1 MSTDVY
7 KRHQQVWQAVAP
19 FADKGQDFLF
29 RRVDDGVFKVRSR
42 KLGRH
47 GAPVAVPKGVCV
59 LRGPISR
66 AVIRNGRQVTV
77 RDAEVGEWF
86 RTVARNHGLM
96 VRAAAFG
103 KGPTEAGEKVNPDG
117 KAHEIRFDTL
127 EVEACVEQ
135 LEEFA
140 FERVLESGL
149 GRGRRFGY
157 GMMDLRAL

>member
-1 MSTDVY
+1 MSPDVY

-19 FADKGQDFLF
+19 FAEQGQDFLF
-29 RRVDDGVFKVRSR
+29 QRVDAGIFRVRSR

-47 GAPVAVPKGVCV
+47 GAPVAVPNGVCV
-59 LRGPISR
+59 LRGHLSR
-66 AVIRNGRQVTV
+66 AVIRQGRQVTV
-77 RDAEVGEWF
+77 RDDEVGGWF

-103 KGPTEAGEKVNPDG
+103 SGPKEAGVKVGADG
-117 KAHEIRFDTL
+117 TAHEIRFETV